1 VKDNYTLKTLS
12 NAIDV
17 LDLFET
23 EPTLSIKEI
32 QEETHLNRTTLYRI
46 LYTLRHQ
53 GMLEVDGETGRYQLG
68 MKIVHLA
75 SLLLQRMDIKSVA
88 HPYLQELQSKTN
100 ETVHLVVLSND
111 LAAFVDKIAEN
122 EDINT
127 GAYIG
132 WTAPL
137 YCTASGKLLLSMKED
152 VWVDNYIN
160 KTHFKRYTEN
170 TLDREGIRSSIDY
183 IRKQGYSTDAEEMVE
198 GLTCYAAPIKN
209 HFGEVIAAVS
219 VSGATTR
226 MVKNKEQVIEKIFQT
241 TSEITNTFSKVPQS
255 SVSTKV

>member
-1 VKDNYTLKTLS
+1 MSENYILKTLS

-23 EPTLSIKEI
+23 KSTLSIKEI

-53 GMLEVDGETGRYQLG
+53 GMLELDAETGRYHLG
-68 MKIVHLA
+68 MKVVHLA
-75 SLLLQRMDIKSVA
+75 SLLLRRLDIKTIA
-88 HPYLQELQSKTN
+88 HPYLQELQN
-100 ETVHLVVLSND
+100 LVHETVHLVVLSND
-111 LAAFVDKIAEN
+111 LAAFVDKIAVN

-137 YCTASGKLLLSMKED
+137 YCTASGKLLLSTKD
-152 VWVDNYIN
+152 DAWINDYIN
-160 KTHFKRYTEN
+160 QTNFKKYTDN
-170 TLDREGIRSSIDY
+170 TLSKKEVEDHVNQ
-183 IRKQGYSTDAEEMVE
+183 IRKRGFSTDAEEMVE

-219 VSGATTR
+219 ISGATTR
-226 MVKNKEQVIEKIFQT
+226 MVKNKDAIVRKLLKA
-241 TSEITNTFSKVPQS
+241 TSDITNTFNKVPQS
-255 SVSTKV
+255 SISTIM